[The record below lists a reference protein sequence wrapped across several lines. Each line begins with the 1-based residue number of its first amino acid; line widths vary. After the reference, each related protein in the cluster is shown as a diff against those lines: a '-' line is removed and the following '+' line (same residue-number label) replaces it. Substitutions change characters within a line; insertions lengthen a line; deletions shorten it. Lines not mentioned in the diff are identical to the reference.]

1 MPFRHHAARLRQ
13 ITGGTGVSSI
23 LVVED
28 EPIIQESL
36 VRLLQR
42 QGHDVTGVA
51 SVAEAEENSINM
63 YDLII
68 SDLRLPGEPGTTLIP
83 RAAPTPVLIMTSYST
98 VQSAVEAMKQGAV
111 DYISKPFN
119 HDEMI
124 LTVKRI
130 LDKTRVEQQNTLLKQ
145 EVARYYPIDGIVA
158 HCEPMLEVLDRIRRV
173 APTDTTVLIQGETGT
188 GKELVARAIHSQSE
202 RRKQALVSVNCAAI
216 AENQVESELFGHER
230 GAFTGALEMKKG
242 LIETANGATLFLDEI
257 GELPLAAQGSL
268 LKVLQDNEIRRV
280 GSNKVI
286 KVDVRILA
294 ATHKNLAQMVQQK
307 TFREDL
313 YFRLNVFEVN
323 LPPLRERGGDIRLL
337 ADTILT
343 RMAQRTHRD
352 SMTFEDNAYEQ
363 LQSYPWP
370 GNVRELENI
379 IERAVILKHSGSI
392 DADDL
397 ALNNVDTAHQL
408 PLYELENRLS
418 LDDYFVSF
426 VKKYQPQYNET
437 ELARML
443 GISRKNLW
451 ERRQRLDIPSRKP

>member
-1 MPFRHHAARLRQ
+1 M
-13 ITGGTGVSSI
+13 SNI

-36 VRLLQR
+36 LRLLQR
-42 QGHDVTGVA
+42 QGHDATGVA

-68 SDLRLPGEPGTTLIP
+68 SDLRLPGKPGTELIS

-119 HDEMI
+119 HDVMI
-124 LTVKRI
+124 MTVKRI
-130 LDKTRVEQQNTLLKQ
+130 LDKANVEQQNTLLQK
-145 EVARYYPIDGIVA
+145 EVARNYPIDGMVA
-158 HCEPMLEVLDRIRRV
+158 HCEPMLEVLDRVRRV
-173 APTDTTVLIQGETGT
+173 AATDTTVLIVGETGT

-202 RRKQALVSVNCAAI
+202 LRKQSLVSVNCAAF
-216 AENQVESELFGHER
+216 AEDQIESELFGHER
-230 GAFTGALEMKKG
+230 GAFTGALQTKKG
-242 LIETANGATLFLDEI
+242 LIEVANGATLFLDEI
-257 GELPLAAQGSL
+257 GELSLDAQARL
-268 LKVLQDNEIRRV
+268 LGVLQDNEIRRV
-280 GSNKVI
+280 GSNKII
-286 KVDVRILA
+286 KVEARILA
-294 ATHKNLAQMVQQK
+294 ATHKNLAQMVAEQ

-313 YFRLNVFEVN
+313 YYRLNVFEIN
-323 LPPLRERGGDIRLL
+323 LPPLRERGSDIRLL

-343 RMAQRTHRD
+343 RMVQRTHRK
-352 SMTFEDNAYEQ
+352 SMSFDEDAYQ
-363 LQSYPWP
+363 QMLHYPWP
-370 GNVRELENI
+370 GNVREMENVV
-379 IERAVILKHSGSI
+379 ERAVILKHNGSI
-392 DADDL
+392 EAEDL
-397 ALNNVDTAHQL
+397 ALNNLETDQQL

-426 VKKYQPQYNET
+426 VKKYQARYNET

-451 ERRQRLDIPSRKP
+451 ERRQRLEIPSRKS

>member
-1 MPFRHHAARLRQ
+1 M
-13 ITGGTGVSSI
+13 SNI

-28 EPIIQESL
+28 EPIIQDSL

-68 SDLRLPGEPGTTLIP
+68 SDLRLPGEPGTELIT
-83 RAAPTPVLIMTSYST
+83 RAAPIPVLIMTSYST
-98 VQSAVEAMKQGAV
+98 VSSAVEAMKQGAV

-130 LDKTRVEQQNTLLKQ
+130 LEKTSVERQNTILKK
-145 EVARYYPIDGIVA
+145 EIARNYPIDGMIA
-158 HCEPMLEVLDRIRRV
+158 HCEPMLEVIDRVRRV
-173 APTDTTVLIQGETGT
+173 TATDTTVLIVGETGT
-188 GKELVARAIHSQSE
+188 GKELVARSIHSQSN
-202 RRKQALVSVNCAAI
+202 RKKQALVNVNCAAF
-216 AENQVESELFGHER
+216 ADNQIESELFGHER
-230 GAFTGALEMKKG
+230 GAFTGALQMKQG
-242 LIETANGATLFLDEI
+242 LIEVANGATLFLDEV
-257 GELPLAAQGSL
+257 GELSLDAQARL
-268 LKVLQDNEIRRV
+268 LRVLQDKEIRRV

-286 KVDVRILA
+286 RVDVRVIA
-294 ATHKNLAQMVQQK
+294 ATHKNLAQMVKQGS
-307 TFREDL
+307 FREDL
-313 YFRLNVFEVN
+313 FFRLNVFEIN
-323 LPPLRERGGDIRLL
+323 LPPLRERGADIKLL
-337 ADTILT
+337 ADTLLT
-343 RMAQRTHRD
+343 KLARNTHRKA
-352 SMTFEDNAYEQ
+352 MTFAEDAYAQ
-363 LQSYPWP
+363 LHSYAWP
-370 GNVRELENI
+370 GNVRELENV
-379 IERAVILKHSGSI
+379 IERAIILAESACI
-392 DADDL
+392 EADDL
-397 ALNNVDTAHQL
+397 ALNNGETANQL

-451 ERRQRLDIPSRKP
+451 EKRQRLDIPARKQ

>member
-1 MPFRHHAARLRQ
+1 M
-13 ITGGTGVSSI
+13 SSI

-42 QGHDVTGVA
+42 QGHQVTGVT

-68 SDLRLPGEPGTTLIP
+68 SDLRLPGEPGTELIA

-130 LDKTRVEQQNTLLKQ
+130 LDKSRVEQQNTLLRK
-145 EVARYYPIDGIVA
+145 EVARYYPIDGMIA
-158 HCEPMLEVLDRIRRV
+158 HCDPMLEVVDRIRRV
-173 APTDTTVLIQGETGT
+173 APTETTVLIQGETGT
-188 GKELVARAIHSQSE
+188 GKELAARAIHSQSG
-202 RRKQALVSVNCAAI
+202 RRRQALVNVNCAAF
-216 AENQVESELFGHER
+216 AENQIESELFGHER

-242 LIETANGATLFLDEI
+242 LIEAANGATLFLDEV
-257 GELPLAAQGSL
+257 GELPLTAQARL
-268 LKVLQDNEIRRV
+268 LRVLQNNEIRRV

-286 KVDVRILA
+286 KIDVRVLA
-294 ATHKNLAQMVQQK
+294 ATHKNLAQMIDDGS
-307 TFREDL
+307 FRQDL
-313 YFRLNVFEVN
+313 YFRLNVFEIN
-323 LPPLRERGGDIRLL
+323 LPPLRERGSDIRLL
-337 ADTILT
+337 ADTILE
-343 RMAQRTHRD
+343 RMAQRTHRNGVAFD
-352 SMTFEDNAYEQ
+352 DDAYEQ
-363 LQSYPWP
+363 LNRYSWP
-370 GNVRELENI
+370 GNVRELENV
-379 IERAVILKHSGSI
+379 IERAVILKCNGSI
-392 DADDL
+392 GAEDL
-397 ALNNVDTAHQL
+397 ALNNVETDHQL

-418 LDDYFVSF
+418 LDEYFVSF
-426 VKKYQPQYNET
+426 VKKYQSRYNET

-451 ERRQRLDIPSRKP
+451 ERRQRLEIPSRKQ

>member
-1 MPFRHHAARLRQ
+1 M
-13 ITGGTGVSSI
+13 SNI

-36 VRLLQR
+36 LRLLQR
-42 QGHDVTGVA
+42 QGHDATGVA

-68 SDLRLPGEPGTTLIP
+68 SDLRLPGEPGTELIS

-124 LTVKRI
+124 MTVKRI
-130 LDKTRVEQQNTLLKQ
+130 LDKANVEQQNTLLQK
-145 EVARYYPIDGIVA
+145 EVARNYPIDGMVA
-158 HCEPMLEVLDRIRRV
+158 HCEPMLEVLDRVRRV
-173 APTDTTVLIQGETGT
+173 AATDTTVLIVGETGT

-202 RRKQALVSVNCAAI
+202 LRKQSLVSVNCAAF
-216 AENQVESELFGHER
+216 AEDQIESELFGHER
-230 GAFTGALEMKKG
+230 GAFTGALQTKKG
-242 LIETANGATLFLDEI
+242 LIEVANGATLFLDEI
-257 GELPLAAQGSL
+257 GELSLDAQARL
-268 LKVLQDNEIRRV
+268 LGVLQDNEIRRV
-280 GSNKVI
+280 GSNKII
-286 KVDVRILA
+286 KVEARILA
-294 ATHKNLAQMVQQK
+294 ATHKNLAQMVAEQ

-313 YFRLNVFEVN
+313 YYRLNVFEIN
-323 LPPLRERGGDIRLL
+323 LPPLRERGSDIRLL

-343 RMAQRTHRD
+343 RMVQRTHRK
-352 SMTFEDNAYEQ
+352 SMSFDEDAYQ
-363 LQSYPWP
+363 QMLHYPWP
-370 GNVRELENI
+370 GNVREMENVV
-379 IERAVILKHSGSI
+379 ERAVILKHNGSI
-392 DADDL
+392 EAEDL
-397 ALNNVDTAHQL
+397 ALNNLETDQQL

-426 VKKYQPQYNET
+426 VKKYQARYNET

-451 ERRQRLDIPSRKP
+451 ERRQRLEIPSRKS

>member
-1 MPFRHHAARLRQ
+1 M
-13 ITGGTGVSSI
+13 SNI

-36 VRLLQR
+36 LRLLQR
-42 QGHDVTGVA
+42 QGHDTTGVA

-68 SDLRLPGEPGTTLIP
+68 SDLRLPGEPGTELIS

-124 LTVKRI
+124 MTVKRI
-130 LDKTRVEQQNTLLKQ
+130 LDKANVEQQNTLLQK
-145 EVARYYPIDGIVA
+145 EVARNYPIDGMVA
-158 HCEPMLEVLDRIRRV
+158 HCEPMLEVLDRVRRV
-173 APTDTTVLIQGETGT
+173 AATDTTVLIVGETGT

-202 RRKQALVSVNCAAI
+202 LRKQSLVSVNCAAF
-216 AENQVESELFGHER
+216 AEDQIESELFGHER
-230 GAFTGALEMKKG
+230 GAFTGALQTKKG
-242 LIETANGATLFLDEI
+242 LIEVANGATLFLDEI
-257 GELPLAAQGSL
+257 GELSLDAQARL
-268 LKVLQDNEIRRV
+268 LGVLQDNEIRRV
-280 GSNKVI
+280 GSNKTI
-286 KVDVRILA
+286 KVEARILA
-294 ATHKNLAQMVQQK
+294 ATHKNLAQMVADQ

-313 YFRLNVFEVN
+313 YYRLNVFEIN
-323 LPPLRERGGDIRLL
+323 LPPLRERGSDIRLL

-343 RMAQRTHRD
+343 RMVQRTHRKPMSFD
-352 SMTFEDNAYEQ
+352 EEAYRQ
-363 LQSYPWP
+363 MLHYSWP
-370 GNVRELENI
+370 GNVREMENVV
-379 IERAVILKHSGSI
+379 ERAVILKHNGSI
-392 DADDL
+392 EAEDL
-397 ALNNVDTAHQL
+397 ALNNLETDQQL

-418 LDDYFVSF
+418 LDEYFISF
-426 VKKYQPQYNET
+426 VKKYQARYNET

-451 ERRQRLDIPSRKP
+451 ERRQRLEIPSRKS

>member
-1 MPFRHHAARLRQ
+1 M
-13 ITGGTGVSSI
+13 SNI

-36 VRLLQR
+36 LRLLQR
-42 QGHDVTGVA
+42 QGHDATGVA

-68 SDLRLPGEPGTTLIP
+68 SDLRLPGEPGTELIS

-119 HDEMI
+119 HDVMI
-124 LTVKRI
+124 MTVKRI
-130 LDKTRVEQQNTLLKQ
+130 LDKASVEQQNTLLQK
-145 EVARYYPIDGIVA
+145 EVARNYPIDGMVA
-158 HCEPMLEVLDRIRRV
+158 HCEPMLEVLDRVRRV
-173 APTDTTVLIQGETGT
+173 AATDTTVLIVGETGT

-202 RRKQALVSVNCAAI
+202 LRKQSLVSVNCAAF
-216 AENQVESELFGHER
+216 AEDQIESELFGHER
-230 GAFTGALEMKKG
+230 GAFTGALQTKKG
-242 LIETANGATLFLDEI
+242 LIEVANGATLFLDEI
-257 GELPLAAQGSL
+257 GELSLDAQARL
-268 LKVLQDNEIRRV
+268 LGVLQDNEIRRV
-280 GSNKVI
+280 GSNKII
-286 KVDVRILA
+286 KVKARILA
-294 ATHKNLAQMVQQK
+294 ATHKNLAQMVAEQ

-313 YFRLNVFEVN
+313 YYRLNVFEIN
-323 LPPLRERGGDIRLL
+323 LPPLRERGSDIRLL

-343 RMAQRTHRD
+343 RMVQRTHRKPMSFD
-352 SMTFEDNAYEQ
+352 EDAYQ
-363 LQSYPWP
+363 QMLHYPWP
-370 GNVRELENI
+370 GNVREMENVV
-379 IERAVILKHSGSI
+379 ERAVILKHNGSI
-392 DADDL
+392 EAEDL
-397 ALNNVDTAHQL
+397 ALNNLETGQQL

-426 VKKYQPQYNET
+426 VKKYQARYNET

-451 ERRQRLDIPSRKP
+451 ERRQRLEIPSRKS

>member
-1 MPFRHHAARLRQ
+1 M
-13 ITGGTGVSSI
+13 SSI

-36 VRLLQR
+36 VRLLRR
-42 QGHDVTGVA
+42 QGYDVTGVA

-68 SDLRLPGEPGTTLIP
+68 SDLRLPGEPGTELIL

-111 DYISKPFN
+111 DYIAKPFN

-130 LDKTRVEQQNTLLKQ
+130 LEKTGVEQQNRILKQ
-145 EVARYYPIDGIVA
+145 EVAKYYPINGMVA
-158 HCEPMLEVLDRIRRV
+158 QCEPMLEVIDRIRRV
-173 APTDTTVLIQGETGT
+173 APTDTTVLIVGETGT
-188 GKELVARAIHSQSE
+188 GKELVARAIHSQSN
-202 RRKQALVSVNCAAI
+202 RRKQALISINCAAF
-216 AENQVESELFGHER
+216 AENQIESELFGHER

-257 GELPLAAQGSL
+257 GDLPLEAQGRL

-286 KVDVRILA
+286 KINVRVLA
-294 ATHKNLAQMVQQK
+294 ATHKNLAQMVQDK
-307 TFREDL
+307 IFREDL

-323 LPPLRERGGDIRLL
+323 LPPLRERGSDIKLL

-343 RMAQRTHRD
+343 RMAQRTHRNVMD
-352 SMTFEDNAYEQ
+352 FDESAYEQ
-363 LQSYPWP
+363 IARYPWP

-379 IERAVILKHSGSI
+379 IERAVILRQNGRI
-392 DADDL
+392 EAEDL
-397 ALNNVDTAHQL
+397 ALNNIETNHQL

-451 ERRQRLDIPSRKP
+451 EKRQRLDIPARKQ

>member
-1 MPFRHHAARLRQ
+1 M
-13 ITGGTGVSSI
+13 SNI

-36 VRLLQR
+36 LRLLQR
-42 QGHDVTGVA
+42 QGHDATGVA

-68 SDLRLPGEPGTTLIP
+68 SDLRLPGEPGTELIS

-124 LTVKRI
+124 MTVKRI
-130 LDKTRVEQQNTLLKQ
+130 LDKASVEQQNTLLQK
-145 EVARYYPIDGIVA
+145 EVARNYPIDGMVA
-158 HCEPMLEVLDRIRRV
+158 HCEPMLEVLDRVRRV
-173 APTDTTVLIQGETGT
+173 SATDTTVLIVGETGT
-188 GKELVARAIHSQSE
+188 GKELVARAIHSQSTL
-202 RRKQALVSVNCAAI
+202 RKQSLVSVNCAAF
-216 AENQVESELFGHER
+216 AEDQIESELFGHER
-230 GAFTGALEMKKG
+230 GAFTGALQTKKG
-242 LIETANGATLFLDEI
+242 LIEVANGATLFLDEI
-257 GELPLAAQGSL
+257 GELSMDAQARL
-268 LKVLQDNEIRRV
+268 LGVLQDNEIRRV

-286 KVDVRILA
+286 KVEARILA
-294 ATHKNLAQMVQQK
+294 ATHKNLAQMVAEN

-313 YFRLNVFEVN
+313 YYRLNVFEIN
-323 LPPLRERGGDIRLL
+323 LPPLRERGSDIRLL

-343 RMAQRTHRD
+343 RMAQRTHRKSVSFD
-352 SMTFEDNAYEQ
+352 EDAYQ
-363 LQSYPWP
+363 QMLHYQWP
-370 GNVRELENI
+370 GNVREMENV
-379 IERAVILKHSGSI
+379 IERAVILKQSGNI
-392 DADDL
+392 EAEDL
-397 ALNNVDTAHQL
+397 ALNNLETDQQL

-418 LDDYFVSF
+418 LDDYFISF
-426 VKKYQPQYNET
+426 VKKYQARYNET

-451 ERRQRLDIPSRKP
+451 ERRQRLEIPSRK

>member
-1 MPFRHHAARLRQ
+1 M
-13 ITGGTGVSSI
+13 SNI

-28 EPIIQESL
+28 EPVIQESL
-36 VRLLQR
+36 QQLLQR

-68 SDLRLPGEPGTTLIP
+68 SDLRLPGEPGTELIT

-130 LDKTRVEQQNTLLKQ
+130 LDKTSIEQQNTILRK
-145 EVARYYPIDGIVA
+145 EVARNYPIDGMVA
-158 HCEPMLEVLDRIRRV
+158 HCEPMLNVLDRIRRV
-173 APTDTTVLIQGETGT
+173 ATTNTTALIVGETGT

-202 RRKQALVSVNCAAI
+202 RRKQALVSVNCAAF
-216 AENQVESELFGHER
+216 AENQIESELFGHER
-230 GAFTGALEMKKG
+230 GAFTGALQMKKG

-257 GELPLAAQGSL
+257 GELPLDAQARL
-268 LKVLQDNEIRRV
+268 LRVLQDNEIRRV
-280 GSNKVI
+280 GSNKMI
-286 KVDVRILA
+286 RVDVRVLA
-294 ATHKNLAQMVQQK
+294 ATHKNLAKMVAQQS
-307 TFREDL
+307 FREDL
-313 YFRLNVFEVN
+313 YYRLNVFEIN
-323 LPPLRERGGDIRLL
+323 LPPLRERGNDIKLL
-337 ADTILT
+337 ADTMLT
-343 RMAQRTHRD
+343 KMTQRTHRK
-352 SMTFEDNAYEQ
+352 SMAFSEDAYQ
-363 LQSYPWP
+363 QMFRYQWP
-370 GNVRELENI
+370 GNVRELKNV
-379 IERAVILKHSGSI
+379 IERAVILKPGSSI
-392 DADDL
+392 EAEDL
-397 ALNNVDTAHQL
+397 ALNNLTTDQQL

-426 VKKYQPQYNET
+426 VKKYQLQYNET

-451 ERRQRLDIPSRKP
+451 ERRQRFEIPSRKQ

>member
-1 MPFRHHAARLRQ
+1 M
-13 ITGGTGVSSI
+13 SNI

-36 VRLLQR
+36 LRLLRR
-42 QGHDVTGVA
+42 QGHDATGVA

-68 SDLRLPGEPGTTLIP
+68 SDLRLPGEPGTELIS

-124 LTVKRI
+124 MTVKRI
-130 LDKTRVEQQNTLLKQ
+130 LDKTSVEQQNTILRK
-145 EVARYYPIDGIVA
+145 EVARNYPIDGMVA
-158 HCEPMLEVLDRIRRV
+158 HCEPMLDVLDRIRRV
-173 APTDTTVLIQGETGT
+173 APTNTTTLIIGETGT
-188 GKELVARAIHSQSE
+188 GKELVARAIHSKSE
-202 RRKQALVSVNCAAI
+202 RRKQALVSVNCAAF
-216 AENQVESELFGHER
+216 AEGQIESELFGHER
-230 GAFTGALEMKKG
+230 GAFTGALQMKKG
-242 LIETANGATLFLDEI
+242 LIEVAKGATLFLDEV
-257 GELPLAAQGSL
+257 GELPLDAQARL
-268 LKVLQDNEIRRV
+268 LRVLQDNEIRRV

-286 KVDVRILA
+286 KVDVRVLA
-294 ATHKNLAQMVQQK
+294 ATQKNLAAMVAQQS
-307 TFREDL
+307 FREDL
-313 YFRLNVFEVN
+313 YYRLNVFEIN
-323 LPPLRERGGDIRLL
+323 LPPLRERGSDIKLL
-337 ADTILT
+337 ADTMLT
-343 RMAQRTHRD
+343 KMTQRTHRKTMLFGD
-352 SMTFEDNAYEQ
+352 DAYEQ
-363 LQSYPWP
+363 MFRYQWP
-370 GNVRELENI
+370 GNVRELENV
-379 IERAVILKHSGSI
+379 IERAVILKPDDSI
-392 DADDL
+392 DAEDL
-397 ALNNVDTAHQL
+397 ALNNLATNQQL

-451 ERRQRLDIPSRKP
+451 EKRQRLEIPARKQ

>member
-1 MPFRHHAARLRQ
+1 
-13 ITGGTGVSSI
+13 VSNI

-28 EPIIQESL
+28 ESIIQESL
-36 VRLLQR
+36 LRLLQR
-42 QGHDVTGVA
+42 QGHSVTGVA

-68 SDLRLPGEPGTTLIP
+68 SDLRLPGEPGTGLIA
-83 RAAPTPVLIMTSYST
+83 RAAPIPVLIMTSYST

-130 LDKTRVEQQNTLLKQ
+130 LERTSVEQQNTILKK
-145 EVARYYPIDGIVA
+145 EVARNYPIDGMVA
-158 HCEPMLEVLDRIRRV
+158 HCEPMLEVLDRVRRV
-173 APTDTTVLIQGETGT
+173 ASTNTTVLIIGETGT
-188 GKELVARAIHSQSE
+188 GKELVARAIHSKSE
-202 RRKQALVSVNCAAI
+202 RRKKALVSVNCASF
-216 AENQVESELFGHER
+216 AESQIESELFGHER
-230 GAFTGALEMKKG
+230 GAFSGALEMKKG
-242 LIETANGATLFLDEI
+242 LIEAANGVTLFLDEV
-257 GELPLAAQGSL
+257 GELPLDAQARL
-268 LKVLQDNEIRRV
+268 LQVLQDGDIRRV

-286 KVDVRILA
+286 RVDVRVLA
-294 ATHKNLAQMVQQK
+294 ATHQNLAEMVTQG

-313 YFRLNVFEVN
+313 YYRLNVFEIN

-343 RMAQRTHRD
+343 RMAGRTHRKT
-352 SMTFEDNAYEQ
+352 MTFEEDAYEQ
-363 LQSYPWP
+363 MLTYPWP
-370 GNVRELENI
+370 GNVRELENV
-379 IERAVILKHSGSI
+379 IERAVILKHKGCI
-392 DADDL
+392 EAEDL
-397 ALNNVDTAHQL
+397 ALNNLPTSHQL

-426 VKKYQPQYNET
+426 VKKYQASYNET

-451 ERRQRLDIPSRKP
+451 EKRQRLEIPARKQ

>member
-1 MPFRHHAARLRQ
+1 M
-13 ITGGTGVSSI
+13 SNI

-42 QGHDVTGVA
+42 QGYQVTGVA

-68 SDLRLPGEPGTTLIP
+68 SDLRLPGEPGTELIA

-111 DYISKPFN
+111 DYIAKPFN
-119 HDEMI
+119 HDEMNI
-124 LTVKRI
+124 TVKRI
-130 LDKTRVEQQNTLLKQ
+130 LEKTRVEQQNAFLKQ
-145 EVARYYPIDGIVA
+145 EVDKYYPINGMVA
-158 HCEPMLEVLDRIRRV
+158 HCEPMLEVIDRIRRV
-173 APTDTTVLIQGETGT
+173 APTDTTVLIVGETGT

-202 RRKQALVSVNCAAI
+202 RRKQALVSVNCAAF
-216 AENQVESELFGHER
+216 AENQIESELFGHER

-242 LIETANGATLFLDEI
+242 LIEAANGATLFLDEI
-257 GELPLAAQGSL
+257 GELPLAAQGRL

-286 KVDVRILA
+286 KVNVRVLT
-294 ATHKNLAQMVQQK
+294 ATHKNLAQMVQDGR
-307 TFREDL
+307 FREDL

-323 LPPLRERGGDIRLL
+323 LPPLRERGSDIKLL
-337 ADTILT
+337 AETILT
-343 RMAQRTHRD
+343 RMAKRTHRKV
-352 SMTFEDNAYEQ
+352 MNFEDTAYEQ
-363 LQSYPWP
+363 MLRYQWP

-379 IERAVILKHSGSI
+379 IERAVILKQSGQIS
-392 DADDL
+392 ADDL
-397 ALNNVDTAHQL
+397 ALNNVETNHQL

-426 VKKYQPQYNET
+426 VKKYQPQFNET

-451 ERRQRLDIPSRKP
+451 EKRQRLDIPSRKQ

>member
-1 MPFRHHAARLRQ
+1 M
-13 ITGGTGVSSI
+13 SNI

-36 VRLLQR
+36 LRLLQR
-42 QGHDVTGVA
+42 QGHDTTGVA

-68 SDLRLPGEPGTTLIP
+68 SDLRLPGEPGTELIS

-124 LTVKRI
+124 MTVKRI
-130 LDKTRVEQQNTLLKQ
+130 LDKASVEQQNTLLQK
-145 EVARYYPIDGIVA
+145 EVARNYPIDGMIA
-158 HCEPMLEVLDRIRRV
+158 HCEPMLEVLDRVRRV
-173 APTDTTVLIQGETGT
+173 AASDTTVLIVGETGT

-202 RRKQALVSVNCAAI
+202 LRKQSLVSVNCAAF
-216 AENQVESELFGHER
+216 AEDQIESELFGHER
-230 GAFTGALEMKKG
+230 GAFTGALQTKKG
-242 LIETANGATLFLDEI
+242 LIEVANGATLFLDEI
-257 GELPLAAQGSL
+257 GELSLDAQARL
-268 LKVLQDNEIRRV
+268 LGVLQDNEIRRV
-280 GSNKVI
+280 GSNKII
-286 KVDVRILA
+286 KAEARILA
-294 ATHKNLAQMVQQK
+294 ATHKNLAQMVAEQ

-313 YFRLNVFEVN
+313 YYRLNVFEIN
-323 LPPLRERGGDIRLL
+323 LPPLRERGSDIRLL

-343 RMAQRTHRD
+343 RMVQRTHRKPVSFD
-352 SMTFEDNAYEQ
+352 EDAYQ
-363 LQSYPWP
+363 QMLHYPWP
-370 GNVRELENI
+370 GNVREMENV
-379 IERAVILKHSGSI
+379 IERAVILKQNGNI
-392 DADDL
+392 EAEDL
-397 ALNNVDTAHQL
+397 ALNSVETDQQL

-426 VKKYQPQYNET
+426 VKKYQARYNET

-451 ERRQRLDIPSRKP
+451 ERRQRLEIPSRKS

>member
-1 MPFRHHAARLRQ
+1 M
-13 ITGGTGVSSI
+13 SNI

-36 VRLLQR
+36 IRLLHR
-42 QGHDVTGVA
+42 QGHDATGVA

-68 SDLRLPGEPGTTLIP
+68 SDLRLPGKPGTELIS
-83 RAAPTPVLIMTSYST
+83 RAAPIPVLIMTSYST

-130 LDKTRVEQQNTLLKQ
+130 LDRSSVEQQNSILRR
-145 EVARYYPIDGIVA
+145 EVARNYPIDGMIA
-158 HCEPMLEVLDRIRRV
+158 HCEPMLDVIDRIRRV
-173 APTDTTVLIQGETGT
+173 AATETTALVVGETGT

-202 RRKQALVSVNCAAI
+202 RRKQSLVSVNCGAFAK
-216 AENQVESELFGHER
+216 NQVESDLFGHER
-230 GAFTGALEMKKG
+230 GAFSGALQMKKG
-242 LIETANGATLFLDEI
+242 LIEAANGATLFLDEI
-257 GELPLAAQGSL
+257 GELPLDAQTRL
-268 LKVLQDNEIRRV
+268 LGVLQDNEIRRV

-286 KVDVRILA
+286 KVDVRVLA
-294 ATHKNLAQMVQQK
+294 ATQKNLAQMVADK
-307 TFREDL
+307 RFREDL
-313 YFRLNVFEVN
+313 YYRLNVFEIN
-323 LPPLRERGGDIRLL
+323 LPPLRERGSDIRLL
-337 ADTILT
+337 ADTVLT
-343 RMAQRTHRD
+343 RMAQRTHSK
-352 SMTFEDNAYEQ
+352 SMAFSEDAYQ
-363 LQSYPWP
+363 QMLYYPWP
-370 GNVRELENI
+370 GNVRELENV
-379 IERAVILKHSGSI
+379 IERAVILNRGVEIEAEH
-392 DADDL
+392 L
-397 ALNNVDTAHQL
+397 ALNTLETDHQL

-418 LDDYFVSF
+418 LDEYFVSF

-451 ERRQRLDIPSRKP
+451 EKRQRLEIPSRKQNHHGVN

>member
-1 MPFRHHAARLRQ
+1 M
-13 ITGGTGVSSI
+13 SNI

-36 VRLLQR
+36 VRLLKR
-42 QGHDVTGVA
+42 QGHDATGVA

-68 SDLRLPGEPGTTLIP
+68 SDLRLPGEPGTGLIT
-83 RAAPTPVLIMTSYST
+83 RAAPIPVLIMTSYST

-130 LDKTRVEQQNTLLKQ
+130 LEKTRCEQQNTLLKE
-145 EVARYYPIDGIVA
+145 EVARYYPIDGMIA
-158 HCEPMLEVLDRIRRV
+158 HCEPMLEVIDRVRRV
-173 APTDTTVLIQGETGT
+173 APADTTVLVVGETGT

-202 RRKQALVSVNCAAI
+202 RRKQALVSVNCAAF

-242 LIETANGATLFLDEI
+242 LIEAANGATLFLDEI
-257 GELPLAAQGSL
+257 GELPLDAQARL
-268 LKVLQDNEIRRV
+268 LKVLEDNEIRRV

-286 KVDVRILA
+286 RVDVRVLA
-294 ATHKNLAQMVQQK
+294 ATHKNLAQMVEQG

-313 YFRLNVFEVN
+313 YFRLNVFEIN
-323 LPPLRERGGDIRLL
+323 LPPLRERGSDIKLL

-343 RMAQRTHRD
+343 RMAQRTHRN
-352 SMTFEDNAYEQ
+352 SMTFDDNAYRQ
-363 LQSYPWP
+363 MLSYQWP
-370 GNVRELENI
+370 GNVRELENV
-379 IERAVILKHSGSI
+379 IERAVILRQNGCI
-392 DADDL
+392 EAEDL
-397 ALNNVDTAHQL
+397 ALNNIETDHQL

-451 ERRQRLDIPSRKP
+451 EKRQRLDIPSRKQ

>member
-1 MPFRHHAARLRQ
+1 M
-13 ITGGTGVSSI
+13 SNI

-36 VRLLQR
+36 VRLLVR

-68 SDLRLPGEPGTTLIP
+68 SDLRLPGEPGTELIA

-130 LDKTRVEQQNTLLKQ
+130 LDRTNIEQQNSILRS
-145 EVARYYPIDGIVA
+145 EVARNYPIDGMIA
-158 HCEPMLEVLDRIRRV
+158 HCEPMLAALERVRRV
-173 APTDTTVLIQGETGT
+173 AASDTTVLIVGETGT

-202 RRKQALVSVNCAAI
+202 RRKQALVNVNCAAF
-216 AENQVESELFGHER
+216 ADNQCESELFGHER
-230 GAFTGALEMKKG
+230 GAFTGALQMKKG
-242 LIETANGATLFLDEI
+242 LIEAAGGATLFLDEV
-257 GELPLAAQGSL
+257 GDLPLDAQARL
-268 LKVLQDNEIRRV
+268 LRVLEDGMFRRV
-280 GSNKVI
+280 GANKEI
-286 KVDVRILA
+286 KVDVRIIA
-294 ATHKNLAQMVQQK
+294 ATHKNLAQMAEQGR
-307 TFREDL
+307 FREDL
-313 YFRLNVFEVN
+313 YFRLNVFEIN
-323 LPPLRERGGDIRLL
+323 LPPLRERGADIRLL
-337 ADTILT
+337 ADSILT
-343 RMAQRTHRD
+343 RMSQRTHRD
-352 SMTFEDNAYEQ
+352 SLGFTDEAYAQ
-363 LQSYPWP
+363 IQRYAWP
-370 GNVRELENI
+370 GNVRELENV
-379 IERAVILKHSGSI
+379 IERAVILKNSGDI

-397 ALNNVDTAHQL
+397 ALNNVETDHQL

-443 GISRKNLW
+443 GISRKSLW
-451 ERRQRLDIPSRKP
+451 EKRQRLDIPSRKQ